1 MVLVA
6 VIATGACGVNGLS
19 FKTDDRV
26 DIVRPDDRAKVT
38 LPATVSWTVKDFA
51 VGPGRGAFGVFLDR
65 SPQRSGKR
73 LAWLFRGDKSC
84 KGPDGKALCETAD
97 FLAQRGVYQT
107 DATHF
112 TVEQVQKLAGNER
125 SRQFHELTVILLDR
139 DGNRVGEGA
148 WSVQFEVPKR

>member
-6 VIATGACGVNGLS
+6 LVVTGACGVSGLS

-26 DIVRPDDRAKVT
+26 DIVRPDARAKVR
-38 LPATVSWTVKDFA
+38 LPTTVTWTVKDFA
-51 VGPGRGAFGVFLDR
+51 VGPGQGSFGVFLDR
-65 SPQRSGKR
+65 SPQRSGKT

-84 KGPDGKALCETAD
+84 KGTEGRALCQTTD
-97 FLAQRGVYQT
+97 FLAQRGVYRT
-107 DATHF
+107 DATQF
-112 TVEQVQKLAGNER
+112 TVEQVQKLSGNER

-148 WSVQFEVPKR
+148 WSVQFEVPKH